1 MAVEVDI
8 FNPQISVVAKGLEGK
23 QVLLY
28 GKNSLGKTY
37 VATHLSKP
45 FVIACESGLNALN
58 NVKYN
63 RINNWADMKK
73 LVKQFT
79 SKQTREKARSLYDTI
94 VIDEVYAASIYCQD
108 FVMTTYGE
116 GAMTLS
122 DTNDPRKNLYQLY
135 EKEFFRVVNQLLSCD
150 YTVVFIGHEQQD
162 SKTGYISPK
171 GDKRCINPIID
182 NCDFVIYLTS
192 NGVDEDGKVKLSTA
206 HFAESTLPDGN
217 HFFARSRFT
226 HCVTELTPFTAEGL
240 EKVVKD
246 AIEAEEKES
255 GVAAVDYEVQKE
267 QNISVVRDFDEVMDE
282 MQEIGQRFA
291 SSNNMDALTEIV
303 EETLGVGKKVS
314 ECNKKQIDAL
324 LIILDNLKDK
334 AEELGI

>member
-23 QVLLY
+23 QLLFY

-45 FVIACESGLNALN
+45 FIIACESGLNALN

-79 SKQTREKARSLYDTI
+79 SKQTREKARELYDTI

-108 FVMTTYGE
+108 FVMATYGE

-135 EKEFFRVVNQLLSCD
+135 EKEFFRVINQLLSCD

-226 HCVTELTPFTAEGL
+226 HCATELTPFTAEGL

-255 GVAAVDYEVQKE
+255 GIAAVDYEVQKQ
-267 QNISVVRDFDEVMDE
+267 QNISVVRDFEDVMKE
-282 MQEIGQRFA
+282 LKEIGDRFIDT
-291 SSNNMDALTEIV
+291 NNQDILVEVSEEI
-303 EETLGVGKKVS
+303 LGTGKKVS